1 MARIRQT
8 KLTAYDRSV
17 SQAPDLLVSDA
28 DRAGVISELRGHYET
43 GRLTLEEF
51 QQRLDE
57 AHGARTNS
65 QLQNV
70 LRQLP
75 PAKLPSVNPRDTRWR
90 SLALQYALVNIVAIL
105 IWLFSG
111 AHGDFWPRWVLLV
124 TLITF
129 TRRAFRPR
137 RRSLPPRSPR

>member
-1 MARIRQT
+1 MA
-8 KLTAYDRSV
+8 
-17 SQAPDLLVSDA
+17 
-28 DRAGVISELRGHYET
+28 GELRGHYET
-43 GRLTLEEF
+43 GRLTLEEL

-57 AHGARTNS
+57 AHAARTEA

-75 PAKLPSVNPRDTRWR
+75 PAKLPSVRLRDTRWR
-90 SLALQYALVNIVAIL
+90 SLALQYAFVNVVAIL

-124 TLITF
+124 TLISF
-129 TRRAFRPR
+129 GRRAFRHH
-137 RRSLPPRSPR
+137 RRSLPPRSSR

>member
-1 MARIRQT
+1 M
-8 KLTAYDRSV
+8 SE
-17 SQAPDLLVSDA
+17 APDLLASDA
-28 DRAGVISELRGHYET
+28 DRARVVGELRGHYET
-43 GRLTLEEF
+43 GRLTLEEL

-57 AHGARTNS
+57 AHAARTES
-65 QLQNV
+65 DLRNV

-90 SLALQYALVNIVAIL
+90 SLALQYVLVNVVAIL

-124 TLITF
+124 TLISF
-129 TRRAFRPR
+129 GRRAFRPR
-137 RRSLPPRSPR
+137 GRFLPPPPPP

>member
-1 MARIRQT
+1 M
-8 KLTAYDRSV
+8 SE
-17 SQAPDLLVSDA
+17 APDLLISDA
-28 DRAGVISELRGHYET
+28 DRARVSNELRGHYET

-57 AHGARTNS
+57 THGARTNS
-65 QLQNV
+65 QLQEV

-90 SLALQYALVNIVAIL
+90 SLALQYALVNLVAVL

-111 AHGDFWPRWVLLV
+111 ANGDFWPRWVFLV

-129 TRRAFRPR
+129 TRRVFGPR
-137 RRSLPPRSPR
+137 HRSLPPRPPRSTKN